1 MLLMTLKDVTDWCDH
16 VNWSRI
22 AFDTETTSLD
32 WPDLDIEGCSI
43 YDGFNVAYISVVKNP
58 EREAVLAYLWQ
69 RLSSVQEMIGHNL
82 AYDVKVLTKV
92 YGKDVID
99 QWLLKVRLIDTF
111 LAAFLI
117 DERDIHKLKGPG
129 GCCERFL
136 HRMATDYKTAS
147 KASHN
152 SKAFVQYAEA
162 DAINAWDLW
171 KAERPILVEQGLGAT
186 FNLECAFIPV
196 QVEMESV
203 GVNLDQKVL
212 AELETKLDLKKR
224 ELLDKI
230 DALCGREIVPQGSL
244 FGTEGLEKGLNSPKV
259 VHSYLTR
266 VLGTPLENV
275 DVEVLQEHKDKHPL
289 IPLLMEYRR
298 VAKLLSTYLTPY
310 WKHLN
315 PDGRIRTSINIKD
328 TGRLSAKNPALMNWP
343 KEADDMLDVNIRA
356 MLVPSPGNKFL
367 RADYPQQELRIAGH
381 NSGDV
386 AMLKAFND
394 GIDLHMLVANKGMSL
409 GIPLEHLREK
419 APEFKAIKKKY
430 ESVRTKFKAANFG
443 LMYGRAAANL
453 AKDWNCSTQE
463 AQGVLDSVFA
473 MFPQLKKHIDSWHD
487 FIRRFGFSYTANG
500 RRRRFKL
507 TGPNSEVQAELR
519 AGFNHTVQGGAAD
532 QMKMSLSAVWR
543 FLKSN
548 GYVSTVALLIH
559 DEVLLDGPEPELI
572 QIKPTVE
579 RLLGSTMSLKCPM
592 PVEAFIVNSYGEKE

>member
-1 MLLMTLKDVTDWCDH
+1 MLLQSLHDVKLWCAH
-16 VNWSRI
+16 VNWSRV
-22 AFDTETTSLD
+22 AFDTETTSLE
-32 WPDLDIEGCSI
+32 WSDLDIEGYSVF
-43 YDGFNVAYISVVKNP
+43 DGFNVAYISFVKNP
-58 EREAVLAYLWQ
+58 EREAALAYLWT
-69 RLSSVQEMIGHNL
+69 RISSVQEMIGHNL
-82 AYDVKVLTKV
+82 AYDVKVLSKI
-92 YGKDVID
+92 YGKGVVDR
-99 QWLLKVRLIDTF
+99 WLLKVRLIDTF

-117 DERDIHKLKGPG
+117 DERDVHKLKGPG

-162 DAINAWDLW
+162 DAVNAWDLW
-171 KAERPILVEQGLGAT
+171 EAERPILIEQGLGAT

-230 DALCGREIVPQGSL
+230 DALCGREVVPQGSL

-259 VHSYLTR
+259 VHSYLTK
-266 VLGTPLENV
+266 VLGISLENV
-275 DVEVLQEHKDKHPL
+275 DVEVLQEHKEKHPL
-289 IPLLMEYRR
+289 IPLLIEYRR
-298 VAKLLSTYLTPY
+298 VAKVLSTYLTPY

-315 PDGRIRTSINIKD
+315 PDGRIRTSINIKN

-343 KEADDMLDVNIRA
+343 KESEDMPDVNIRT
-356 MLVPSPGNKFL
+356 MLIPSKGNKFL
-367 RADYPQQELRIAGH
+367 RADYPQQELRIAAH

-386 AMLKAFND
+386 TMLKAFSD
-394 GIDLHMLVANKGMSL
+394 GIDLHMLVANKGMNL
-409 GIPLEHLREK
+409 GIPLEHLKEK

-430 ESVRTKFKAANFG
+430 EAVRTKFKAANFG
-443 LMYGRAAANL
+443 LLYGRAAANL
-453 AKDWNCSTQE
+453 AKDWNCETQE
-463 AQGVLDSVFA
+463 AQVVLDSIFT
-473 MFPQLKKHIDSWHD
+473 MFPQLKKHIDAWHA
-487 FIRRFGFSYTANG
+487 FIRRYGFSYTANG

-532 QMKMSLSAVWR
+532 MVKASATAVWR
-543 FLKSN
+543 YLRTNRYKIFIVLW
-548 GYVSTVALLIH
+548 IH
-559 DEVLLDGPEPELI
+559 DEIILDGPEKDLYTV
-572 QIKPTVE
+572 KSTVE
-579 RLLGSTMSLKCPM
+579 GLLGNTMKLNCPM
-592 PVEAFIVNSYGEKE
+592 PMTAEIVDNYGTKG